1 MTPEEQ
7 REFLKNNRLVI
18 VGIPRK
24 DGAPHMS
31 PVYYVMD
38 GDDILISTTA
48 SRFKAKAI
56 HRNPAVSLC
65 ILGEQLPFPYLTI
78 YGRGVI
84 EEQGAVEAMMKI
96 GARITGSPVPE
107 SARPAVEKRAKDEGR
122 IVLRVTPERT
132 SHMTP
137 YNIPKQL

>member
-1 MTPEEQ
+1 MTPEEE
-7 REFLKNNRLVI
+7 REFLKSNRLVI

-56 HRNPAVSLC
+56 RRNPAISLC
-65 ILGEQLPFPYLTI
+65 ILGEQPPFPYLTV

-84 EEQGAVEAMMKI
+84 EEQGVVEAMMKI
-96 GARITGSPVPE
+96 GERMTGNAIPAG
-107 SARPAVEKRAKDEGR
+107 ARPAVEQRAKDEGR
-122 IVLRVTPERT
+122 VVLRVTPDRS
-132 SHMTP
+132 SHTTP
-137 YNIPKQL
+137 YNVPKKS